1 MTTGNS
7 GWYRW
12 QGDTLILSVRVQP
25 KASSDELVGPCD
37 DGQGGESLK
46 IRITAPPVDGK
57 ANSHLI
63 KFLAKAFGV
72 AKSKV
77 TLAAGETGRNKRIQI
92 DSPGKLP
99 LQISPPPSPIS

>member
-1 MTTGNS
+1 MS
-7 GWYRW
+7 ADQASWYRW

-25 KASSDELVGPCD
+25 KASSDELIGPCD

-57 ANSHLI
+57 ANAHLI

-72 AKSKV
+72 AKSRV
-77 TLAAGETGRNKRIQI
+77 SVLAGETSRNKRLHII
-92 DSPGKLP
+92 APTNLP
-99 LQISPPPSPIS
+99 LSISPPCS